1 MSTEAEKTGK
11 NEKKMEKGLF
21 LKFGLEKLEKFFYE
35 GSVFFGL
42 YSISDYRIGYL
53 VLVFY

>member
-1 MSTEAEKTGK
+1 MEAEKTGK

-21 LKFGLEKLEKFFYE
+21 LKFGLEKLENFFYE